1 MPSKRPEGYFT
12 AVHEDG
18 RLTIQENDPGL
29 HAVRLHWKPVGNFDA
44 DRDHEFRMPL
54 EVWNKVVA
62 QKVHEEAVKKAV
74 AEAEKAKVVTH
85 GAKRTKDVQSAPG
98 SEGGG
103 PGF

>member
-12 AVHEDG
+12 AVHDDG

-29 HAVRLHWKPVGNFDA
+29 HAVRLHWKPTGNFDA
-44 DRDHEFRMPL
+44 DRDHEFRVPI

-62 QKVHEEAVKKAV
+62 QKVHEEAIKKAV
-74 AEAEKAKVVTH
+74 AETEKAKAVTH
-85 GAKRTKDVQSAPG
+85 GTKRTKDVQPTEG
-98 SEGGG
+98 SGN